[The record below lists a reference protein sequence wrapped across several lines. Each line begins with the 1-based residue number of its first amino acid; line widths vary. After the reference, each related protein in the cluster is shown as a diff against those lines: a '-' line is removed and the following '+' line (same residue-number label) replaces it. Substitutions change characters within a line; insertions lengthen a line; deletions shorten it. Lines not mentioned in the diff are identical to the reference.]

1 MNLFGSDINPDIR
14 DTLSVS
20 KEQKSDDV
28 IAVAQLKHRLA
39 QFQRIKRTQYYKA
52 ISEVLDPVIT
62 HLESQLCKPRGAF
75 PDTPTD
81 ILQEQRAE
89 WRGMLHAYK
98 RFRDEPHE
106 LEELLRVME
115 EHKKR
120 GGLDANKKKLDIDK
134 FV

>member
-1 MNLFGSDINPDIR
+1 
-14 DTLSVS
+14 
-20 KEQKSDDV
+20 
-28 IAVAQLKHRLA
+28 
-39 QFQRIKRTQYYKA
+39 
-52 ISEVLDPVIT
+52 
-62 HLESQLCKPRGAF
+62 
-75 PDTPTD
+75 
-81 ILQEQRAE
+81 
-89 WRGMLHAYK
+89 MLHAYK